1 MLGQLSQFNC
11 TWARSQRYVLF
22 VFLRSTRTFH
32 LTQFICMEY
41 LIFSFSIF
49 MSSITGRRSNLSTQ
63 NKITPYKTII
73 KPVWTYGIQLWGT
86 ASNSNIEILQRFHS
100 KTLRSLINAPWYV
113 TNEAIHRDLKIP
125 TVKEEI
131 TKCSNRI
138 IKRVNKHQN
147 PLITKLLNTSADPQA
162 IKTLSVRPKH

>member
-22 VFLRSTRTFH
+22 VFLRSTRCTFH

-86 ASNSNIEILQRFHS
+86 ASNSDIEILQRFQLKRKAKAKWQKHRTCENKKHLNKLGKEIKS
-100 KTLRSLINAPWYV
+100 KIRYHNNNEFSKFIESL
-113 TNEAIHRDLKIP
+113 
-125 TVKEEI
+125 
-131 TKCSNRI
+131 
-138 IKRVNKHQN
+138 
-147 PLITKLLNTSADPQA
+147 SA
-162 IKTLSVRPKH
+162 H